1 MEEKKTCE
9 TCKHFVRHYFKFG
22 RSFRPL
28 DVGHCT
34 DPRCRDKRVETPAC
48 HRYLKKWKA
57 RGPSAVRGPAFSPLL
72 TDNPG
77 LLYHSF
83 VKSYNRK
90 GEPPHVYLC
99 PVRQTRLL
107 P

>member
-48 HRYLKKWKA
+48 HRYLKK
-57 RGPSAVRGPAFSPLL
+57 
-72 TDNPG
+72 
-77 LLYHSF
+77 
-83 VKSYNRK
+83 
-90 GEPPHVYLC
+90 
-99 PVRQTRLL
+99 
-107 P
+107 